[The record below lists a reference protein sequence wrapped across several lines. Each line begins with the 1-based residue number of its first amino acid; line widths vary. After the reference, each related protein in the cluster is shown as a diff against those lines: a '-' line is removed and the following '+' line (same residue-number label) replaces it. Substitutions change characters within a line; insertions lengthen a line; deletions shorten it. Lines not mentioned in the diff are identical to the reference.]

1 MSPSSTIGDLGHDG
15 GYQAGRDRLGES
27 TGLAPDELGDGERR
41 RQDEE
46 GKQGDRRNDDEQ
58 GVRQPLLAPTMS
70 VSTPVVVALAAT
82 AATAST
88 KIQMQDVTERTASIG
103 LRIRR
108 SS

>member
-1 MSPSSTIGDLGHDG
+1 MNSANRAIGGTTTSRACG
-15 GYQAGRDRLGES
+15 SR
-27 TGLAPDELGDGERR
+27 
-41 RQDEE
+41 
-46 GKQGDRRNDDEQ
+46 
-58 GVRQPLLAPTMS
+58 LLAPTMS

-88 KIQMQDVTERTASIG
+88 KIQMQDVTERSASIG

>member
-1 MSPSSTIGDLGHDG
+1 MSSANSAIGGTTTSS
-15 GYQAGRDRLGES
+15 AAAAR
-27 TGLAPDELGDGERR
+27 
-41 RQDEE
+41 
-46 GKQGDRRNDDEQ
+46 
-58 GVRQPLLAPTMS
+58 LLAPTMS

-88 KIQMQDVTERTASIG
+88 KIQTQDMTQRSASTG